1 MAEQSTMGGAPAPP
15 KSQMLFMLLSLGL
28 MMVMFIESVRSA
40 VGKAVG
46 FVLEPLI
53 GFGGRYIVITLILAG
68 MLMIGLSTI
77 VRSLL
82 TDTLTQAKNQ
92 KEMQAFNAE
101 LRKARME
108 NNLYKIKKLTEQQ
121 QAMMSKSMESSM
133 KMMKTMPITML
144 IVMPIISWIWIY
156 LDQQAAIDIARVTIH
171 VPWAEFVNLTDR
183 MVIPLGLMLYM
194 LVTIPFGQVISRTI
208 RWFQYKKRLEKLDGT
223 VA

>member
-1 MAEQSTMGGAPAPP
+1 MAEQSMGGAPQPP

-28 MMVMFIESVRSA
+28 MMVMFIESVRNA
-40 VGKAVG
+40 IGKAVG
-46 FVLEPLI
+46 IVLEPLI
-53 GFGGRYIVITLILAG
+53 GFNGQYIVITLILAG

-82 TDTLTQAKNQ
+82 TDTMTQAKNQ

-133 KMMKTMPITML
+133 KMMKVMPVTML
-144 IVMPIISWIWIY
+144 IVMPIISWVWMY
-156 LDQQAAIDIARVTIH
+156 LYTLDPSLVIVH
-171 VPWAEFVNLTDR
+171 VPWAESVNLTDR
-183 MVIPLGLMLYM
+183 MVVPLGLMLYM
-194 LVTIPFGQVISRTI
+194 LITIPFGQVISRTI

-223 VA
+223 VV

>member
-1 MAEQSTMGGAPAPP
+1 MGGAPQPP
-15 KSQMLFMLLSLGL
+15 KSQMLFMMLSLGL
-28 MMVMFIESVRSA
+28 MMLLFIESVRNA

-46 FVLEPLI
+46 IVLEPLI
-53 GFGGRYIVITLILAG
+53 GFGGQYIVVTLMLAG

-82 TDTLTQAKNQ
+82 MDTMTQAKNQ

-101 LRKARME
+101 LRKARTE

-121 QAMMSKSMESSM
+121 QAMMSKSMASSM
-133 KMMKTMPITML
+133 KMMKMMPITML
-144 IVMPIISWIWIY
+144 IVMPIISWVWMY
-156 LDQQAAIDIARVTIH
+156 MYTLDIALVTVH
-171 VPWAEFVNLTDR
+171 VPWAESVVLTDR

-223 VA
+223 VV